1 MLGLARQASGDAS
14 GAIDALHRAAE
25 LDPQDA
31 LPLELTTAML
41 ARSNRREEAI
51 ADLRRA
57 RAVRSSDAL
66 DELAAQLG
74 IAGE

>member
-31 LPLELTTAML
+31 LPLELTAAML
-41 ARSNRREEAI
+41 ARGNRREEAI

-74 IAGE
+74 IAGK